1 MLLLLNLFKNTK
13 VIIGASVIIL
23 FLIMYGTIK
32 HKNNVIKD
40 IKEKA
45 KIDIIK
51 TKVKIIRKEAKKD
64 IRKNNE
70 INITDI
76 NNTINFDRLFE

>member
-32 HKNNVIKD
+32 HKNNVIKG

-51 TKVKIIRKEAKKD
+51 TEVKIIRKEAKKD

-70 INITDI
+70 VNITDI
-76 NNTINFDRLFE
+76 NNSINFDRLFE

>member
-13 VIIGASVIIL
+13 VIIGTSVIIL

-32 HKNNVIKD
+32 HKNNVIKG

-45 KIDIIK
+45 KIDVIK
-51 TKVKIIRKEAKKD
+51 TEVKIIRKEAKKD